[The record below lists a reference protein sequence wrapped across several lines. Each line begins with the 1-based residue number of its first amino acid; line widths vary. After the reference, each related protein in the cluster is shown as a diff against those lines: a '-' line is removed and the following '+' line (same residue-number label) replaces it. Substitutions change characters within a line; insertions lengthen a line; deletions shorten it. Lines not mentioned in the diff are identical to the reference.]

1 MNEIKYRIIPEGQ
14 FALLEKFARRVNS
27 FEADFAVFDV
37 TGDVL
42 LDSPYESVCD
52 QLDEMKN
59 FASDVCKEDFDNVR
73 HKEEKEDGTNFFA
86 RCLKNDNETIAVAVI
101 NVSGRISSDREK
113 GLFTEIF
120 EAFTKQFE
128 QDTLHSQQIEM
139 VSNELSQ
146 TYEELVLLYN
156 MSTNMKV
163 TQSNA
168 TYLQMACDQLTQ
180 LVNVE
185 GIAVFLQKQMEDEDT
200 QYVLTA
206 GSGLIAVDHVMADIL
221 QLHLIEEMQLGREA
235 LLDSMVDSDFKYDWP
250 ERIKNIIAVPL
261 QGGDKMIGFMVAT
274 NILDKPDFDSVEIKL
289 FNSVANQCAIFVE
302 NGRLFGDLKELFVGS
317 LKALTN
323 SIDAKDQYTRGHSER
338 VAFISR
344 WIAEEL
350 SKHRSIED
358 EYIHMIYLSGLL
370 HDIGKIGISEL
381 VLCKN
386 GKLTEGERN
395 VIKSHPKIGASIL
408 SDIKQM
414 SGIVSGVLCHHER
427 PDGTGYPEGL
437 TDKQIPLVAKII
449 SLADSFDAMTSRRVY
464 RDAMSIKRALEEIK
478 NGLGTQFDK
487 EIGEIF
493 INSDVNRLW
502 TIIQDGFIETW
513 DYSNF
518 DEYGAIAVGT
528 LLR

>member
-1 MNEIKYRIIPEGQ
+1 MNKMIYKSMPDGQ
-14 FALLEKFARRVNS
+14 FALLEKFSRRVNG

-37 TGDVL
+37 IGEVL
-42 LDSPYESVCD
+42 MDSPCGSVCHEH
-52 QLDEMKN
+52 DEMKS
-59 FASDVCKEDFDNVR
+59 FASDVLKEDFDNVR
-73 HKEEKEDGTNFFA
+73 HKEGENNFFA
-86 RCLKNDNETIAVAVI
+86 RCLKIDGETVAVAVI
-101 NVSGRISSDREK
+101 SIGGQIPSDREK
-113 GLFTEIF
+113 SLLTEIL
-120 EAFTKQFE
+120 EAFTNDFE
-128 QDTLHSQQIEM
+128 QGSVHSQQIEM
-139 VSNELSQ
+139 VSSELAQ

-156 MSTNMKV
+156 MSSNMKV

-185 GIAVFLQKQMEDEDT
+185 GIAVFLQKEMEDEDT

-206 GSGLIAVDHVMADIL
+206 GSGLIAVDQVMADIL
-221 QLHLIEEMQLGREA
+221 QLHLIEEIELGREA

-250 ERIKNIIAVPL
+250 ERINNIIAVPL
-261 QGGDKMIGFMVAT
+261 QGGERMIGFMVAT
-274 NILDKPDFDSVEIKL
+274 NILDKSDFDSMETKL

-370 HDIGKIGISEL
+370 HDIGKIGISEA
-381 VLCKN
+381 VLCKK
-386 GKLTEGERN
+386 GKLNESERN

-414 SGIVSGVLCHHER
+414 SGIVSGVLYHHER

-437 TDKQIPLVAKII
+437 SEKQIPLIAKII
-449 SLADSFDAMTSRRVY
+449 SLADAFDAMTSRRVY
-464 RDAMSIKRALEEIK
+464 RDAMSIKRALDEIEK
-478 NGLGTQFDK
+478 GLGKQFDR

-493 INSDVNRLW
+493 INSDVNKLW
-502 TIIQDGFIETW
+502 EIIQDGFIETW

-518 DEYGAIAVGT
+518 DEYGAVAVGT